1 LPHQGIFTRKKAYTK
16 NLFWNKLNGANM
28 DILAIIFLVMGLIFF
43 TGGAVGIIRMPDF
56 YSRLHP
62 AGKLDTLGIL
72 AMALGLV
79 FYSLHHVSMDTILL
93 SLKILLIVFFVFL
106 SSPTAT
112 HSIVDAGMR
121 AGLRH
126 WQKKDRR

>member
-1 LPHQGIFTRKKAYTK
+1 M
-16 NLFWNKLNGANM
+16 N
-28 DILAIIFLVMGLIFF
+28 ILAIIFLIFGLIFF
-43 TGGAVGIIRMPDF
+43 LGGAVGIIRMPDF

-72 AMALGLV
+72 SMVLGLV
-79 FYSLHHVSMDTILL
+79 VYSLHHFSFDTVITG
-93 SLKILLIVFFVFL
+93 LKMLLIVFFVFL

-121 AGLRH
+121 AGMRH
-126 WQKKDRR
+126 WTKKKGGK

>member
-1 LPHQGIFTRKKAYTK
+1 MNIL
-16 NLFWNKLNGANM
+16 
-28 DILAIIFLVMGLIFF
+28 DILVVLFLIIGLFFFL
-43 TGGAVGIIRMPDF
+43 GGAVGILRMPDF

-62 AGKLDTLGIL
+62 AGKLDTLGIFAMVMGL
-72 AMALGLV
+72 AI
-79 FYSLHHVSMDTILL
+79 YNLHHFSFEALLL
-93 SLKILLIVFFVFL
+93 SIKLFLIVFFVFL

-126 WQKKDRR
+126 WTKKKRKG

>member
-1 LPHQGIFTRKKAYTK
+1 
-16 NLFWNKLNGANM
+16 M
-28 DILAIIFLVMGLIFF
+28 DILAIAFLIIGLIFF

-62 AGKLDTLGIL
+62 AGLLDTLGIL
-72 AMALGLV
+72 AMVLGML
-79 FYSLHHVSMDTILL
+79 FYTLHHFSMDTLII
-93 SLKILLIVFFVFL
+93 SLKMLLIVFFVFL

-126 WQKKDRR
+126 WKKKDRR

>member
-1 LPHQGIFTRKKAYTK
+1 
-16 NLFWNKLNGANM
+16 M
-28 DILAIIFLVMGLIFF
+28 DTLAIIFLVIGLIFF

-72 AMALGLV
+72 AMVLGLV
-79 FYSLHHVSMDTILL
+79 FYSLHHFSIDTVIMGF
-93 SLKILLIVFFVFL
+93 KMLLIVFFVFL

-121 AGLRH
+121 AGMKH
-126 WQKKDRR
+126 WTKKKGGK

>member
-1 LPHQGIFTRKKAYTK
+1 
-16 NLFWNKLNGANM
+16 M
-28 DILAIIFLVMGLIFF
+28 DILAIVFLIIGLIFF

-62 AGKLDTLGIL
+62 AGLLDTLGIL
-72 AMALGLV
+72 AMILGLI
-79 FYSLHHVSMDTILL
+79 FYTLHHFSMDTLII
-93 SLKILLIVFFVFL
+93 SLKMLLIVFFVSL

-126 WQKKDRR
+126 WKKKDRR

>member
-1 LPHQGIFTRKKAYTK
+1 
-16 NLFWNKLNGANM
+16 M
-28 DILAIIFLVMGLIFF
+28 DILVILLLLIGLLFFL
-43 TGGAVGIIRMPDF
+43 GGAVGIIRMPDF
-56 YSRLHP
+56 YTRLHP

-72 AMALGLV
+72 AMVMGLAL
-79 FYSLHHVSMDTILL
+79 YNLHHFSLESLLL
-93 SLKILLIVFFVFL
+93 SIKMFLIVFFVFL

-126 WQKKDRR
+126 WTKKKRKG

>member
-1 LPHQGIFTRKKAYTK
+1 
-16 NLFWNKLNGANM
+16 M
-28 DILAIIFLVMGLIFF
+28 DILVVAFLLIGLFF
-43 TGGAVGIIRMPDF
+43 FFGGAVGIVRMPDF

-62 AGKLDTLGIL
+62 AGKLDTLGIFAMVTGL
-72 AMALGLV
+72 AI
-79 FYSLHHVSMDTILL
+79 YNLHHFSFGALLL
-93 SLKILLIVFFVFL
+93 SIKMFLIVFFVFL

-126 WQKKDRR
+126 WTKKIRKG

>member
-1 LPHQGIFTRKKAYTK
+1 M
-16 NLFWNKLNGANM
+16 N
-28 DILAIIFLVMGLIFF
+28 ILAIIFLVMGLVFF
-43 TGGAVGIIRMPDF
+43 LGGAIGIIRMPDF

-72 AMALGLV
+72 AMVLGLV
-79 FYSLHHVSMDTILL
+79 FYNLHHLSMDTLIM
-93 SLKILLIVFFVFL
+93 SIKMLLIVFFVFL
-106 SSPTAT
+106 ASPTAT

-126 WQKKDRR
+126 WEKKDRR

>member
-1 LPHQGIFTRKKAYTK
+1 M
-16 NLFWNKLNGANM
+16 N
-28 DILAIIFLVMGLIFF
+28 ILAIIFLIIGLIFF
-43 TGGAVGIIRMPDF
+43 LGGAIGIIRMPDF

-72 AMALGLV
+72 AMVLGLI
-79 FYSLHHVSMDTILL
+79 FYNLHHLSMDTLIM
-93 SLKILLIVFFVFL
+93 SLKMLLIVFFVFL
-106 SSPTAT
+106 ASPTAT

-126 WQKKDRR
+126 WKKKNRR

>member
-1 LPHQGIFTRKKAYTK
+1 
-16 NLFWNKLNGANM
+16 M
-28 DILAIIFLVMGLIFF
+28 DILVIVFLLIGLFF
-43 TGGAVGIIRMPDF
+43 FLGGAVGIVRMPDF

-62 AGKLDTLGIL
+62 AGKLDTLGIFAMVAGL
-72 AMALGLV
+72 AI
-79 FYSLHHVSMDTILL
+79 YNLHHFSLESVLL
-93 SLKILLIVFFVFL
+93 SIKMFLIVFFVFL

-126 WQKKDRR
+126 WTQKKRKG

>member
-1 LPHQGIFTRKKAYTK
+1 M
-16 NLFWNKLNGANM
+16 N
-28 DILAIIFLVMGLIFF
+28 ILAIIFLVMGLIFF
-43 TGGAVGIIRMPDF
+43 TGGAVGIMRMPDF

-72 AMALGLV
+72 AMTIGLV
-79 FYSLHHVSMDTILL
+79 FYSLHHFSMDTILL
-93 SLKILLIVFFVFL
+93 SLKILLIAFFVFL